1 MWGSAFAVCITQS
14 SLTCQ
19 FEHSGKVRSGL
30 IGNFY
35 FHCYQVRP
43 HFLCAAL
50 MSSQRTKQH
59 AVRRLSNIIIISLRP
74 AQAAGSVYGANKFG
88 DACVNNYDFRST
100 SHYAE
105 RGLRAAIVLQYPLSS
120 CQAFACD
127 IYRHIL
133 TVTATGARRCL

>member
-59 AVRRLSNIIIISLRP
+59 AVRRLSIFAP
-74 AQAAGSVYGANKFG
+74 ALV
-88 DACVNNYDFRST
+88 VVEH
-100 SHYAE
+100 SHV
-105 RGLRAAIVLQYPLSS
+105 G
-120 CQAFACD
+120 
-127 IYRHIL
+127 
-133 TVTATGARRCL
+133 

>member
-19 FEHSGKVRSGL
+19 FEHSGKVCSGL

-59 AVRRLSNIIIISLRP
+59 ALRRLSNIIVIKLGVALGIMISSRHRGHLAFDCMRD
-74 AQAAGSVYGANKFG
+74 AFSFGSRVRF
-88 DACVNNYDFRST
+88 SM
-100 SHYAE
+100 H
-105 RGLRAAIVLQYPLSS
+105 
-120 CQAFACD
+120 
-127 IYRHIL
+127 
-133 TVTATGARRCL
+133 CLH

>member
-59 AVRRLSNIIIISLRP
+59 AVRRLSIFAP
-74 AQAAGSVYGANKFG
+74 ALVVVEHSHVGYSKIGSGAEEHPGWK
-88 DACVNNYDFRST
+88 
-100 SHYAE
+100 
-105 RGLRAAIVLQYPLSS
+105 
-120 CQAFACD
+120 
-127 IYRHIL
+127 
-133 TVTATGARRCL
+133 TGRI